1 VRLFKQAGRQD
12 KKALIIGID
21 GVPYTLIKEYLDKGY
36 LPHLKG
42 IVGHGH
48 EIHQMNASIPD
59 ISSVSWTTFATG
71 VNPAEHGIYG
81 FTALRPHTY
90 SLTFPNATDVQAPP
104 FWNILGKVV
113 EGMAS
118 SFAARYGNKVSKPL
132 RSIILNI
139 PHTYPAYPVNGIL
152 ISGFV
157 AIDLQQAIFPAS
169 IYDYLQG
176 IGYRVDVDAQ
186 KAHHD
191 KDAFLQ
197 DLFDCFAIRQEAV
210 RHFFHQ
216 EPWDLFMACITET
229 DRLQHFFIDA
239 ALDDGHPYH
248 QAFERFY
255 RELDAF
261 MDTMVADFRE
271 RYGEDGFV
279 MILSDHGF
287 TTITQEVY
295 VNTFLQEAGFLKLS
309 TEGQFYERIGEGTR
323 AFDMDPGRIYLNYK
337 DRYPRGCVDKKEG
350 DRLRKEI
357 TEALRSLKD
366 PAGTS
371 VIDRIFTREEIYRG
385 PLADQAPDLV
395 CLPKDGY
402 DLKGKLNSDGVFG
415 RTVFSGMHT
424 WHDALCIT
432 PQGITWDEKPSI
444 EDLADVIM
452 RYFTDEQ
459 KTR

>member
-1 VRLFKQAGRQD
+1 MTLFKRTTHRD

-21 GVPYTLIKEYLDKGY
+21 GVPYTLIQAYLNRGY
-36 LPHLKG
+36 LPHLKDM
-42 IVGHGH
+42 VEKGHKV
-48 EIHQMNASIPD
+48 HQMTASIPD

-81 FTALRPHTY
+81 FTALSPHTY

-104 FWNILGKVV
+104 FWNILGKTA
-113 EGMAS
+113 EGKAS
-118 SFAARYGNKVSKPL
+118 TFSARYLKEVAKPL

-139 PHTYPAYPVNGIL
+139 PHTYPAYPINGIL

-157 AIDLQQAIFPAS
+157 AIDLQQAIYPAS

-176 IGYRVDVDAQ
+176 IDYRIDVDAQ

-197 DLFDCFAIRQEAV
+197 DLFDCFATKQEAV
-210 RHFFHQ
+210 RHFFHH
-216 EPWDLFMACITET
+216 EPWDLFIACVTET
-229 DRLQHFFIDA
+229 DRLHHFFIDA
-239 ALDDGHPYH
+239 ALDDRHPYH

-261 MDTMVADFRE
+261 MGTLVADFRE

-295 VNTFLQEAGFLKLS
+295 VNKFLQEAGFLELG
-309 TEGQFYERIGEGTR
+309 TEGQFYERIEEGTR
-323 AFDMDPGRIYLNYK
+323 AFDLDPGRIYLNYK
-337 DRYPRGCVDKKEG
+337 DRYPRGSVDSENG
-350 DRLRKEI
+350 DQLREEV

-366 PAGTS
+366 PEGTP
-371 VIDRIFTREEIYRG
+371 VIDKIFTREEIYRG

-402 DLKGKLNSDGVFG
+402 DLKGRLNSEVVFG
-415 RTVFSGMHT
+415 RTVFAGMHT
-424 WHDALCIT
+424 WHDAVCVA
-432 PQGITWDEKPSI
+432 PQGVVWDGKPSI
-444 EDLADVIM
+444 ADPPDAIM
-452 RYFTDEQ
+452 RYFTDET

>member
-1 VRLFKQAGRQD
+1 MRLFKEAGHGD

-21 GVPYTLIKEYLDKGY
+21 GVPCTLIQAYLDRGY
-36 LPHLKG
+36 MPHLKE
-42 IVGHGH
+42 IIEQGHTL
-48 EIHQMNASIPD
+48 HQMNASIPD

-104 FWNILGKVV
+104 FWNILGQIEKGQV
-113 EGMAS
+113 S
-118 SFAARYGNKVSKPL
+118 TFAERYGNKIAKPL
-132 RSIILNI
+132 RTIILNI

-157 AIDLQQAIFPAS
+157 AIDLQKAIFPPS
-169 IYDYLQG
+169 IHDYLQG
-176 IGYRVDVDAQ
+176 IDYRIDVDAQ

-197 DLFDCFAIRQEAV
+197 DLFDCFDTRKEAV
-210 RHFFHQ
+210 RHFFQ
-216 EPWDLFMACITET
+216 NEPWDLFIACVTET

-239 ALDDGHPYH
+239 ALDQGHPYH
-248 QAFERFY
+248 GAFERFY

-261 MDTMVADFRE
+261 IGTMVEDFRK

-295 VNTFLQEAGFLKLS
+295 LNKFLQEAGFLNLS
-309 TEGQFYERIGEGTR
+309 PEGQFYERIGDGTR
-323 AFDMDPGRIYLNYK
+323 AFAMDPGRIYLNYK
-337 DRYPRGCVDKKEG
+337 DRYPRGCVDNKEG
-350 DRLRKEI
+350 DGLLEKI
-357 TEALRSLKD
+357 TESLRSLES
-366 PAGTS
+366 PEGTP
-371 VIDRIFTREEIYRG
+371 VIDRIVTQEEIYHG

-395 CLPKDGY
+395 CLPQDGY
-402 DLKGKLNSDGVFG
+402 DLKGKLNSEAVFG
-415 RTVFSGMHT
+415 RTVFTGMHT
-424 WHDALCIT
+424 WHDALCIA
-432 PQGITWDEKPSI
+432 PPEVTWEEKPWI
-444 EDLADVIM
+444 GDLAEVIM
-452 RYFTDEQ
+452 RYFIDEQ

>member
-1 VRLFKQAGRQD
+1 MRLFKKAAKGD

-21 GVPYTLIKEYLDKGY
+21 GVPCTLIQAYLDGGY
-36 LPHLKG
+36 MPHLKAM
-42 IVGHGH
+42 VEKGHTV
-48 EIHQMNASIPD
+48 HQMSASIPD
-59 ISSVSWTTFATG
+59 ISSVSWATFATG

-104 FWNILGKVV
+104 FWNILGKAA
-113 EGMAS
+113 GGKTS
-118 SFAARYGNKVSKPL
+118 TFAARYGGKVPKPL

-139 PHTYPAYPVNGIL
+139 PHTYPAYEVNGIL
-152 ISGFV
+152 VAGFV

-176 IGYRVDVDAQ
+176 IDYRIDVDAQ

-197 DLFDCFAIRQEAV
+197 DLFDCFATRQEAV

-216 EPWDLFMACITET
+216 EPWDLFIACITET

-239 ALDDGHPYH
+239 ALDAAHSYH
-248 QAFERFY
+248 GAFERFY

-261 MDTMVADFRE
+261 MGALVEEFRE
-271 RYGEDGFV
+271 RYGEEGFV

-309 TEGQFYERIGEGTR
+309 PEGQFYERIGKGTR
-323 AFDMDPGRIYLNYK
+323 AFAMDPGRIYLNYR
-337 DRYPRGCVDKKEG
+337 DRYPRGCVDKKDG
-350 DRLRKEI
+350 DRLREEI
-357 TEALRSLKD
+357 VQALRSLKD
-366 PAGTS
+366 AAGTA
-371 VIDRIFTREEIYRG
+371 VIDKIVTREEIYHG
-385 PLADQAPDLV
+385 PLVEDAPDLV
-395 CLPKDGY
+395 CLPQDGY
-402 DLKGKLNSDGVFG
+402 DLKGRLASDGVFG
-415 RTVFSGMHT
+415 RTVFTGMHT
-424 WHDALCIT
+424 WHDALCIA
-432 PQGITWDEKPSI
+432 PQEVRWDGKPSI
-444 EDLADVIM
+444 ADPPDAIM
-452 RYFTDEQ
+452 RYFTDEM
-459 KTR
+459 K

>member
-1 VRLFKQAGRQD
+1 MQLVKKAGCQD

-21 GVPYTLIKEYLDKGY
+21 GVPCTLIRKYLDRGY
-36 LPHLKG
+36 MPHLKDM
-42 IVGHGH
+42 VENGHKV
-48 EIHQMNASIPD
+48 HQITASIPD

-71 VNPAEHGIYG
+71 VNAAEHGIYG

-104 FWNILGKVV
+104 FWNILGKVA
-113 EGMAS
+113 EGKAS
-118 SFAARYGNKVSKPL
+118 TFSARYRNKVSKPL

-139 PHTYPAYPVNGIL
+139 PHTYPAYEVNGIL

-169 IYDYLQG
+169 IHDYLQG
-176 IGYRVDVDAQ
+176 IDYRIDVDAQ

-197 DLFDCFAIRQEAV
+197 DLFDCFATRQEAV

-216 EPWDLFMACITET
+216 EPWDLFIACVTET

-239 ALDDGHPYH
+239 ALDVGHPYH

-255 RELDAF
+255 QELDAF
-261 MDTMVADFRE
+261 MGTLVSDFRE
-271 RYGEDGFV
+271 RCGEDSFV

-295 VNTFLQEAGFLKLS
+295 VNKFLQEAGFLELS
-309 TEGQFYERIGEGTR
+309 TDAQFYERIGEGTR

-357 TEALRSLKD
+357 TEAMGSLTD
-366 PAGTS
+366 PGGTP

-385 PLADQAPDLV
+385 PLVDQAPDLV
-395 CLPKDGY
+395 CLPRDGY
-402 DLKGKLNSDGVFG
+402 DLKGRLNSESVFG
-415 RTVFSGMHT
+415 RTVFAGMHT
-424 WHDALCIT
+424 WHDALCIA
-432 PQGITWDEKPSI
+432 PPEVTWEGKPWI
-444 EDLADVIM
+444 GDLAEVIM
-452 RYFTDEQ
+452 RYFVT
-459 KTR
+459 

>member
-1 VRLFKQAGRQD
+1 
-12 KKALIIGID
+12 LIQ
-21 GVPYTLIKEYLDKGY
+21 EYLERGY
-36 LPHLKG
+36 LPHLKA
-42 IVGHGH
+42 IVEQGHAL
-48 EIHQMNASIPD
+48 HQMNASIPD

-81 FTALRPHTY
+81 FTALKPHTY
-90 SLTFPNATDVQAPP
+90 SLTFPNASDVQAPP
-104 FWNILGKVV
+104 FWNILGKAA
-113 EGMAS
+113 EGKAS
-118 SFAARYGNKVSKPL
+118 TFSSRYEDKVSKPL

-139 PHTYPAYPVNGIL
+139 PHTYPAYEVNGIL

-176 IGYRVDVDAQ
+176 IDYHIDVDAQ

-197 DLFDCFAIRQEAV
+197 DLFNCFATRQEAV

-216 EPWDLFMACITET
+216 EPWDLFIACVTET

-239 ALDDGHPYH
+239 ALDEKHSYH
-248 QAFERFY
+248 QTFERFY

-261 MDTMVADFRE
+261 MGALVSDFRE

-295 VNTFLQEAGFLKLS
+295 VNTFLQEAGFLELG
-309 TEGQFYERIGEGTR
+309 TEGQFYERIEKGTR
-323 AFDMDPGRIYLNYK
+323 AFTLDPGRIYLNYK
-337 DRYPRGCVDKKEG
+337 GRYPRGCVDKKQRDG
-350 DRLRKEI
+350 LREEI
-357 TEALRSLKD
+357 TQALHSLKD
-366 PAGTS
+366 PLGTP
-371 VIDRIFTREEIYRG
+371 VIDRIFTREEIYHG

-402 DLKGKLNSDGVFG
+402 DLKGRLNSDGVFG
-415 RTVFSGMHT
+415 RTVFTGMHT
-424 WHDALCIT
+424 WHDALCIA
-432 PQGITWDEKPSI
+432 PPEVTWEGKPWI
-444 EDLADVIM
+444 GDLPEVIM
-452 RYFTDEQ
+452 RYFTEET